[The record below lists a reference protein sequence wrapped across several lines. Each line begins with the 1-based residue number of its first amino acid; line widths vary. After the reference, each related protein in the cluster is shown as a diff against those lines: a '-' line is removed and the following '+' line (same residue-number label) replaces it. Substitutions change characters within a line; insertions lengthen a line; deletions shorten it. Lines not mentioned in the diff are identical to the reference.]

1 MNSEDKKVVVNLAEG
16 TTQAEVIV
24 REGAAVKILDPKPPV
39 KINLSGVIGAP
50 VEFLKKRLSETD
62 QINPK
67 RCHVIVN
74 REKLTVIL
82 ITAEDDDYT
91 TGKITGSLSLH
102 PKFEEFGINQKKSW
116 EPSELGQFL
125 KMNRA
130 FFPVREENMKLVND
144 LKNFSATVNSSMDR
158 QTKENGS
165 MKMSYGQVVNSN
177 LPEAFTLKMPIFK
190 GVEATNVQV
199 EVYATIDGA
208 DVYLQ
213 LFSPAANQMIE
224 EMRDKVIDE
233 QIAEIREL
241 SPEIAIIEQ

>member
-1 MNSEDKKVVVNLAEG
+1 MENEKLQINLGAG
-16 TTQAEVIV
+16 VTKAEVV
-24 REGAAVKILDPKPPV
+24 LREGQAVQELAPKAPV
-39 KINLSGVIGAP
+39 KINISGVIGAP
-50 VEFLKKRLSETD
+50 VEFLTKRLSEED

-74 REKLTVIL
+74 RESLAITLV
-82 ITAEDDDYT
+82 TAENDDYL
-91 TGKITGSLSLH
+91 TGKVTGSLSLH
-102 PKFEEFGINQKKSW
+102 PKFEEFGINNKQKTW
-116 EPSELGQFL
+116 EPAELGQFF

-130 FFPVREENMKLVND
+130 FFPNRDENMKLVSD

-177 LPEAFTLKMPIFK
+177 LPEAFTLELPIFK
-190 GVEATNVQV
+190 GVPATSIQV
-199 EVYATIDGA
+199 EAYATLDGS

-213 LFSPAANQMIE
+213 LFSPAANQIIE
-224 EMRDKVIDE
+224 EMRDKVINE
-233 QIAEIREL
+233 EVAKIRSL

>member
-1 MNSEDKKVVVNLAEG
+1 MENEKLQINLGAG
-16 TTQAEVIV
+16 VTKAEVV
-24 REGAAVKILDPKPPV
+24 LREGQAVQELAPKAPV

-50 VEFLKKRLSETD
+50 VEFLTKRLSEAD

-74 REKLTVIL
+74 RENLTITFV
-82 ITAEDDDYT
+82 TAENDDYLS
-91 TGKITGSLSLH
+91 GKIVGSLSLH
-102 PKFEEFGINQKKSW
+102 PKFEEFGINNKRKTW
-116 EPSELGQFL
+116 EPAELGQYF

-130 FFPVREENMKLVND
+130 FFPNRDENMKLVSD

-177 LPEAFTLKMPIFK
+177 LPEAFTLELPIFK
-190 GVEATNVQV
+190 GVPATTVQV
-199 EVYATIDGA
+199 EVYATVDGS

-213 LFSPAANQMIE
+213 LFSPAANQIIE

-233 QIAEIREL
+233 EVAKIRSL

>member
-1 MNSEDKKVVVNLAEG
+1 MQNEKLQVNLGDGVTKAEL
-16 TTQAEVIV
+16 IL
-24 REGAAVKILDPKPPV
+24 REGQAVQELAPKAPV

-50 VEFLKKRLSETD
+50 VEFLTKRLSEED

-74 REKLTVIL
+74 RENLTITFV
-82 ITAEDDDYT
+82 TAENDDYLS
-91 TGKITGSLSLH
+91 GKVVGSLSLH
-102 PKFEEFGINQKKSW
+102 PKFEEFGINNKRKTW
-116 EPSELGQFL
+116 EPSELGQYF

-130 FFPVREENMKLVND
+130 FFPNRDENMKLVSD

-177 LPEAFTLKMPIFK
+177 LPEAFTLELPIFK
-190 GVEATNVQV
+190 GVPATTVQV
-199 EVYATIDGA
+199 EVYATVDGS

-213 LFSPAANQMIE
+213 LFSPAANQIIE

-233 QIAEIREL
+233 EVAKIRSL